1 MANKDYKATLK
12 SSGQTLTGD
21 TLAEAVTFNAQCFL
35 IQHMGEIAPKAQ
47 VLQQKSVEVY
57 RDTPAADRATKVGGL
72 ASPNSAEL
80 SPSGYRYVAPV
91 LSDNT
96 YTAPKTFST
105 LVKPERAMDMLDLTT
120 DKMAMLIPKLRIYKV
135 EYGEKQDPS
144 DPELLIPDLNKA
156 RDVEVIFDDFVQGAT
171 LNKMFE
177 NRQGRLSDTGIKSF
191 KWSLKGVN
199 PADVDKNIEAQLS
212 IYFNDVSTL
221 FTDASRNPVYQAGRA
236 GGSSFL
242 DLIIYAPH
250 KKIKNNAQ
258 KSDPVPTYLHYDGK
272 FFEIKAEVGWQVPP
286 NKGSFF
292 TSGELDVIRATSTP
306 LYLQLTKHRFD
317 FREDGSAMLV
327 IDYRGR
333 YAHLESRFDL
343 FGIPPNLDLLASVQG
358 LQSELAELGAE
369 QPAGGFLGVG
379 ADPAIE
385 ALNERIKE
393 KEELLEEAQG
403 KLNVYLNERYSR
415 IFDYLIGTGAR
426 DTRLM
431 DAFAT
436 PLQLRAMSDAG
447 GEPTEMS
454 MQDYRNLTARA
465 RTEPGASGSPV
476 SEAMLAGGAEGTK
489 PFFEY
494 ATSNIGAYKMLH
506 TEGFFDYTG
515 AVTLHTEFVKAQ
527 AEKGIYTK
535 LVAASADPE
544 KDKDTSNPI
553 AGQTGARRAGRPG
566 AGQQGLRGAA
576 NAALLSGAEP
586 ITFFLLGDL
595 LEGLIEVTQTGGIK
609 EEIQRSRMGLITTDL
624 EFINVGVFY
633 DAVTGYQE
641 EQTAQYKGGETWH
654 QRAAFKS
661 PISPQ
666 QFFKKLA
673 FRELSFSKEDKK
685 KLYRPINIASIPI
698 QYDYFVDWYIKK
710 VVKPKVQTYY
720 FNRFIADLL
729 RDLVMPALSG
739 RCFYG
744 IPQTHYHLTQLNVL
758 ADVDSPFSKALYTPP
773 GTQSETGTVFT
784 SALVE
789 NKALPIQ
796 LTSRRRGGAGQTL
809 GTRGGTTGF
818 GSAIHRNFKVLLV
831 TDPAYMSFEAGDY
844 REDREKGIY
853 HFIVGADRGLLK
865 SASFQR
871 VDAPYMPEARIS
883 RDRVAGAEQLR
894 ELYNVTLKLY
904 GAPLIKPGQYVYVTP
919 APVGFGS
926 PKSKRSIAR
935 YLGIGGYHLVTSVE
949 NNISSKGYETTVK
962 ALHQALPYIATEHL
976 VK

>member
-1 MANKDYKATLK
+1 
-12 SSGQTLTGD
+12 
-21 TLAEAVTFNAQCFL
+21 
-35 IQHMGEIAPKAQ
+35 
-47 VLQQKSVEVY
+47 
-57 RDTPAADRATKVGGL
+57 
-72 ASPNSAEL
+72 
-80 SPSGYRYVAPV
+80 
-91 LSDNT
+91 
-96 YTAPKTFST
+96 
-105 LVKPERAMDMLDLTT
+105 
-120 DKMAMLIPKLRIYKV
+120 MLILN
-135 EYGEKQDPS
+135 
-144 DPELLIPDLNKA
+144 PDL
-156 RDVEVIFDDFVQGAT
+156 IC
-171 LNKMFE
+171 
-177 NRQGRLSDTGIKSF
+177 
-191 KWSLKGVN
+191 
-199 PADVDKNIEAQLS
+199 
-212 IYFNDVSTL
+212 
-221 FTDASRNPVYQAGRA
+221 
-236 GGSSFL
+236 
-242 DLIIYAPH
+242 
-250 KKIKNNAQ
+250 
-258 KSDPVPTYLHYDGK
+258 
-272 FFEIKAEVGWQVPP
+272 
-286 NKGSFF
+286 
-292 TSGELDVIRATSTP
+292 
-306 LYLQLTKHRFD
+306 
-317 FREDGSAMLV
+317 
-327 IDYRGR
+327 
-333 YAHLESRFDL
+333 
-343 FGIPPNLDLLASVQG
+343 FGIPPDLDLLASTQS

-369 QPAGGFLGVG
+369 QPAGGFFGRFE
-379 ADPAIE
+379 DPAIK

-436 PLQLRAMSDAG
+436 PLQLRAMSDDD

-454 MQDYRNLTARA
+454 MPDYRNLTARA
-465 RTEPGASGSPV
+465 RTESPASGSPV

-494 ATSNIGAYKMLH
+494 ATSNIGTYKMLH

-544 KDKDTSNPI
+544 MDKDTSNPI
-553 AGQTGARRAGRPG
+553 AGWGEARSQPAARAR
-566 AGQQGLRGAA
+566 AGQQGLMGQA

-586 ITFFLLGDL
+586 VTFFLLGDL

-661 PISPQ
+661 LISPK

-710 VVKPKVQTYY
+710 VVKPQVQTYY

-744 IPQTHYHLTQLNVL
+744 IPQTHYHLTQLDVL

-796 LTSRRRGGAGQTL
+796 LTSKPRGTVNALGQRVGLSPSRL
-809 GTRGGTTGF
+809 GP
-818 GSAIHRNFKVLLV
+818 AIHRNFKVLLV

-904 GAPLIKPGQYVYVTP
+904 GAPLIKPGQYIYVTP
-919 APVGFGS
+919 APIGFGS

-976 VK
+976 IK